1 MSGEREWA
9 TGSPRT
15 TSRRVLAL
23 TLTLR
28 LGREPVRD
36 RRDQTFQFRDGIPV
50 DIEVP
55 TEGIADFR
63 FLPGTSG
70 VFPQHVHAA
79 FAAQLVYPGAVM
91 AGHRDDE
98 VGIFDQLARQQA
110 GAVSGEVEPL

>member
-15 TSRRVLAL
+15 TSRRVLAV
-23 TLTLR
+23 TLTFR
-28 LGREPVRD
+28 LGRESARH

-55 TEGIADFR
+55 TEGIPDFR
-63 FLPGTSG
+63 LFPGASG

-79 FAAQLVYPGAVM
+79 FAAQLVHPGAVM
-91 AGHRDDE
+91 TGHREDE
-98 VGIFDQLARQQA
+98 VGIFDQL
-110 GAVSGEVEPL
+110 